1 MDTVESKEV
10 ATSHVDDAY
19 VAKQSMVMD
28 ANGRWW
34 NWRVIANLVIVGLA
48 MGLFGYD
55 NAFASPLVSLPLFVE
70 RYQGPGF
77 QGALVFSA
85 RNLSLIICIPLV
97 GAACG
102 AFAAIPV
109 QKHLGRKGAYILAYS
124 LLCVPSSILQ
134 VFAPNLG
141 ALVVGRFAN
150 YVGVSILTNVCPVYL
165 SELIPAHFRA
175 RAVGF
180 TVAGSG
186 VLSVVATVVVWATE
200 KLGDQWQYKIPLL
213 VQVVFPATLALLSL
227 LLTESPVW
235 LLAKGRHDD
244 ARRNLLLLRGGNAA
258 LVEKELALAAA
269 ALKSHS
275 EQVNVNVWEILKPAN
290 LERTISASA
299 PLCLSQ
305 VGGQILVLTY
315 STVILVQSGVADPF
329 KITII
334 IFLLQFLGTLIGPF
348 LLDKIGRRPVAL
360 AGFVVLFAIDVVC
373 GALACAGL
381 ATQSQ
386 RIGLAALCIVFSFT
400 NATCFQ
406 SIAYVLPTEVPTS
419 RLREST
425 MAWTTFWS
433 YTTAIITT
441 FAVPQITNA
450 DAANLGA
457 KAFLIFGGCMLITLV
472 WSYFYLPETS
482 NRTLAEIDELYA
494 ERIPKRHWKG
504 YKSTANEI
512 DNDNA
517 DR

>member
-1 MDTVESKEV
+1 MDTVESKEI

-28 ANGRWW
+28 KNGRWW
-34 NWRVIANLVIVGLA
+34 NWRVIAN
-48 MGLFGYD
+48 
-55 NAFASPLVSLPLFVE
+55 
-70 RYQGPGF
+70 
-77 QGALVFSA
+77 
-85 RNLSLIICIPLV
+85 
-97 GAACG
+97 
-102 AFAAIPV
+102 
-109 QKHLGRKGAYILAYS
+109 H
-124 LLCVPSSILQ
+124 
-134 VFAPNLG
+134 
-141 ALVVGRFAN
+141 
-150 YVGVSILTNVCPVYL
+150 VGVSILTNVCPVYL
-165 SELIPAHFRA
+165 SELIPANFRA

-200 KLGDQWQYKIPLL
+200 KLRDQWQYKIPLL
-213 VQVVFPATLALLSL
+213 VQAVFPATLALLSL

-244 ARRNLLLLRGGNAA
+244 ARRSLLLLRGGNAA

-360 AGFVVLFAIDVVC
+360 TGFVVLFAIDVVC

-386 RIGLAALCIVFSFT
+386 RIGLAALCIVFSFI

-450 DAANLGA
+450 DA
-457 KAFLIFGGCMLITLV
+457 
-472 WSYFYLPETS
+472 PETS

>member
-1 MDTVESKEV
+1 M
-10 ATSHVDDAY
+10 
-19 VAKQSMVMD
+19 
-28 ANGRWW
+28 
-34 NWRVIANLVIVGLA
+34 
-48 MGLFGYD
+48 
-55 NAFASPLVSLPLFVE
+55 
-70 RYQGPGF
+70 
-77 QGALVFSA
+77 
-85 RNLSLIICIPLV
+85 
-97 GAACG
+97 
-102 AFAAIPV
+102 
-109 QKHLGRKGAYILAYS
+109 
-124 LLCVPSSILQ
+124 
-134 VFAPNLG
+134 
-141 ALVVGRFAN
+141 
-150 YVGVSILTNVCPVYL
+150 GVSILTNVCPVYL
-165 SELIPAHFRA
+165 SELIPANFRA

-200 KLGDQWQYKIPLL
+200 KRRDQWQYKIPLL
-213 VQVVFPATLALLSL
+213 VQAVFPATLALLSL
-227 LLTESPVW
+227 LLTESPIW

-406 SIAYVLPTEVPTS
+406 S
-419 RLREST
+419 
-425 MAWTTFWS
+425 M
-433 YTTAIITT
+433 
-441 FAVPQITNA
+441 
-450 DAANLGA
+450 
-457 KAFLIFGGCMLITLV
+457 
-472 WSYFYLPETS
+472 
-482 NRTLAEIDELYA
+482 
-494 ERIPKRHWKG
+494 
-504 YKSTANEI
+504 
-512 DNDNA
+512 
-517 DR
+517 

>member
-28 ANGRWW
+28 ENGGWW

-102 AFAAIPV
+102 ALAAIPV
-109 QKHLGRKGAYILAYS
+109 QKHLGRKGASCSAS
-124 LLCVPSSILQ
+124 D
-134 VFAPNLG
+134 
-141 ALVVGRFAN
+141 
-150 YVGVSILTNVCPVYL
+150 VGVSILTNVCPVYL
-165 SELIPAHFRA
+165 SELIPANFRA

-200 KLGDQWQYKIPLL
+200 KRRDQWQYKIPLL
-213 VQVVFPATLALLSL
+213 VQAVFPATLALLSL
-227 LLTESPVW
+227 LLTESPIW

-373 GALACAGL
+373 GALACAGP

-450 DAANLGA
+450 DA
-457 KAFLIFGGCMLITLV
+457 
-472 WSYFYLPETS
+472 PETS